1 MSKPSR
7 QPSDFDN
14 PWKETLERFF
24 PEFLA
29 FFFPHAHADVDLAKG
44 YEFLD
49 KELKRVTREAAM
61 GERRVDALVK
71 IWHKNGVETWV
82 LVHIEVQSQEEAV
95 FAERMYVYNYRLF
108 DRFHKRVASLAILG
122 DERVSWRPDRF
133 EYALWGCRV
142 SLEFP
147 IVKLVDY
154 RERWAE
160 LEFRFGTVPDA
171 VERMLQQLDLVRLED
186 AIDFALSS
194 DSLETFCE
202 ATGLQPT

>member
-29 FFFPHAHADVDLAKG
+29 FFFPHAHADVDWAKG

-186 AIDFALSS
+186 GIDFALSS